1 MIAVAL
7 SPNARALIQASR
19 DAHRPTAADRERVTT
34 ALRARLGSAVLPFD
48 APSRS
53 RLGGAGQRRAAT
65 AFGLCVVGSMLFL
78 ARRPVTAVEPAAQV
92 RPKRVEAA
100 MFGTATARA
109 TATATAAS
117 EVAPPSEITIPPQ
130 RKVGTLTSRHTRG
143 RVAPASAGEDTL
155 AQEVLLLT
163 SATSQL
169 SSGQAAEALL
179 QLDEHQRR
187 FSNGVLS
194 YERNAAKARAL
205 CMLHRFSEGRALLA
219 QLGGGS
225 VQAAR
230 ITEVCDS
237 VSSRAAAPSSAKP
250 SEHD

>member
-78 ARRPVTAVEPAAQV
+78 ARRPVTAVEPAEQV

-100 MFGTATARA
+100 MFGTATA

-143 RVAPASAGEDTL
+143 RVAPASAAEDTL

-169 SSGQAAEALL
+169 SSGQAAEA
-179 QLDEHQRR
+179 
-187 FSNGVLS
+187 
-194 YERNAAKARAL
+194 
-205 CMLHRFSEGRALLA
+205 
-219 QLGGGS
+219 
-225 VQAAR
+225 
-230 ITEVCDS
+230 
-237 VSSRAAAPSSAKP
+237 
-250 SEHD
+250 